1 MIFASKDVP
10 LMVIIPLN
18 IGAVVMPLTL
28 LRFHVSVVTGP
39 PDKFKFAVTV
49 PEVYV
54 AGFVL
59 LSSTTDQVTVPLTE

>member
-1 MIFASKDVP
+1 
-10 LMVIIPLN
+10 MVIIPLN

-49 PEVYV
+49 PEVYIAEGV
-54 AGFVL
+54 VF
-59 LSSTTDQVTVPLTE
+59 STTDQVTVPVTV